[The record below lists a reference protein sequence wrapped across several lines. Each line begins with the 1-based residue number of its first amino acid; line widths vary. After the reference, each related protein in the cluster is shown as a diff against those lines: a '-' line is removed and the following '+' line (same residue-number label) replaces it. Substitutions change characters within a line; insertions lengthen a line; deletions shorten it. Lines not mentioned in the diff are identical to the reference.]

1 MIVIGF
7 ILGFAFAL
15 GLIQLCYLI
24 NVNHAKKGKKLVS
37 EGKGLLEQQRQ
48 IQADLL
54 NIESVMRGV
63 NVGNYTNNKLNGN
76 G

>member
-7 ILGFAFAL
+7 IIGFAFAL

-24 NVNHAKKGKKLVS
+24 NVNHAKKGGKLVS
-37 EGKGLLEQQRQ
+37 EGNTLLEQQRR
-48 IQADLL
+48 INNELLKIDL
-54 NIESVMRGV
+54 E
-63 NVGNYTNNKLNGN
+63 LNGN